1 MHGVVNAMA
10 LIKKEV
16 ELKLTQQEWAR
27 YKKLCDKGG
36 CKSMKDPS
44 EVFRIGLQNACYMN
58 KVL

>member
-1 MHGVVNAMA
+1 MA

-16 ELKLTQQEWAR
+16 ELKLTQQEWTR
-27 YKKLCDKGG
+27 YKKLCSKGG